1 MTFPPLRNLVAALF
15 VMLALAAGL
24 AVLDARPAAAHDAL
38 AQAVPAADETVTTEL
53 SSVTLTFSETPLA
66 EFANAIALNVTD
78 PAGAS
83 VTTGAPVADGTTL
96 SVPVEVTEAGLH
108 TVTWQSVSSDG
119 HTISGTYTF
128 TYAGP
133 VAAAAPATPVPAAST
148 PAASASDST
157 SAEEEA
163 PTSAATHS
171 ATEPAS
177 SNLIPWIAGATAL
190 AVLILIPVTVILA
203 LRARRRKKAGTAD
216 PAETA
221 GAQE

>member
-1 MTFPPLRNLVAALF
+1 MTFPPLRNLVTALF

-83 VTTGAPVADGTTL
+83 DTTGAPVADGTTL

-133 VAAAAPATPVPAAST
+133 VAAAAPLTPAPAAST
-148 PAASASDST
+148 PAAS
-157 SAEEEA
+157 
-163 PTSAATHS
+163 PS
-171 ATEPAS
+171 ATAEPTAPDPTQTAAGPAS
-177 SNLIPWIAGATAL
+177 TNSIPLIIGVTTFAALMLIP
-190 AVLILIPVTVILA
+190 LIVVRL
-203 LRARRRKKAGTAD
+203 LRARRRKKAEMAA
-216 PAETA
+216 PETA
-221 GAQE
+221 GTEE

>member
-1 MTFPPLRNLVAALF
+1 MTFPPLRNHMTALL

-38 AQAVPAADETVTTEL
+38 ARAVPAADETVTTEL

-78 PAGAS
+78 PTGAS
-83 VTTGAPVADGTTL
+83 VTTGAPVAEGTTL

-133 VAAAAPATPVPAAST
+133 VAAAAPTTPAPAAST
-148 PAASASDST
+148 PAAS
-157 SAEEEA
+157 
-163 PTSAATHS
+163 PS
-171 ATEPAS
+171 ATAEPTAPDPTQTAAGPAS
-177 SNLIPWIAGATAL
+177 TNSIPLIIGVTTFAALMLIP
-190 AVLILIPVTVILA
+190 LIVVRL
-203 LRARRRKKAGTAD
+203 LRARRRKKAEMAA
-216 PAETA
+216 PETA
-221 GAQE
+221 GTEE

>member
-1 MTFPPLRNLVAALF
+1 MTFPPLRNHMTALL

-78 PAGAS
+78 PAGTS
-83 VTTGAPVADGTTL
+83 VTTGAPVADRTTL
-96 SVPVEVTEAGLH
+96 SVPVKVAEAGLH

-133 VAAAAPATPVPAAST
+133 VAAAAPTTPAPAAST
-148 PAASASDST
+148 PAASASDP
-157 SAEEEA
+157 AEEEA

-190 AVLILIPVTVILA
+190 AVLILIPVIVILA
-203 LRARRRKKAGTAD
+203 LRARRRKKAGTAVL
-216 PAETA
+216 AETA
-221 GAQE
+221 GTEE

>member
-1 MTFPPLRNLVAALF
+1 MTFPPLRNLVTALF

-38 AQAVPAADETVTTEL
+38 ARAVPAADETVTTEL

-78 PAGAS
+78 PSGAS

-96 SVPVEVTEAGLH
+96 SVPVEVSEAGLH

-133 VAAAAPATPVPAAST
+133 VAAAAPTTPAPAAST
-148 PAASASDST
+148 PAAS
-157 SAEEEA
+157 
-163 PTSAATHS
+163 PS
-171 ATEPAS
+171 ATAEPTAPDPTQTAAGPAS
-177 SNLIPWIAGATAL
+177 TNSIPLIIGVTTFAALMLIP
-190 AVLILIPVTVILA
+190 LIVVRL
-203 LRARRRKKAGTAD
+203 LRARRRKKAEMAA
-216 PAETA
+216 PETA
-221 GAQE
+221 GTEE

>member
-1 MTFPPLRNLVAALF
+1 MTFPPLRNLATALF

-24 AVLDARPAAAHDAL
+24 AVMDARPAAAHDAL

-78 PAGAS
+78 PAGTS
-83 VTTGAPVADGTTL
+83 ITTGAPVAEGTTL

-133 VAAAAPATPVPAAST
+133 IAAAAPTTPAPAAST
-148 PAASASDST
+148 PGASASAP
-157 SAEEEA
+157 AEEEA

-190 AVLILIPVTVILA
+190 AVLILIPVIVILA
-203 LRARRRKKAGTAD
+203 LRARRRKKAETAD

-221 GAQE
+221 GPEE

>member
-1 MTFPPLRNLVAALF
+1 MTFPPLRNLVTALF

-38 AQAVPAADETVTTEL
+38 ARAVPAADETVTTEL

-78 PAGAS
+78 PTGAS
-83 VTTGAPVADGTTL
+83 VTTGAPVAEGTTL
-96 SVPVEVTEAGLH
+96 SVPVEVSEAGLH

-133 VAAAAPATPVPAAST
+133 VAAAAPTTPAPAAST
-148 PAASASDST
+148 PAAS
-157 SAEEEA
+157 
-163 PTSAATHS
+163 PS
-171 ATEPAS
+171 ATAEPTAPDPTQTAAGPAS
-177 SNLIPWIAGATAL
+177 TNSIPLIIGVTTFAALMLIP
-190 AVLILIPVTVILA
+190 LIVVRL
-203 LRARRRKKAGTAD
+203 LRARRRKKAEMAA
-216 PAETA
+216 PETA
-221 GAQE
+221 GTEE

>member
-1 MTFPPLRNLVAALF
+1 MTFPPLRNLVTALF

-78 PAGAS
+78 PAGTS
-83 VTTGAPVADGTTL
+83 ITTAAPVADGTTL
-96 SVPVEVTEAGLH
+96 SVPIEVTEAGLH

-133 VAAAAPATPVPAAST
+133 VAAAAPTTPAPAAST
-148 PAASASDST
+148 PAAT
-157 SAEEEA
+157 AEEEA

-190 AVLILIPVTVILA
+190 AVLILIPVIVILA
-203 LRARRRKKAGTAD
+203 LRARRRKKAETAVL
-216 PAETA
+216 AETA
-221 GAQE
+221 GTEE

>member
-1 MTFPPLRNLVAALF
+1 MTFPPLRNLVTALF

-38 AQAVPAADETVTTEL
+38 AQAIPAADETVTTEL

-78 PAGAS
+78 PTGAS
-83 VTTGAPVADGTTL
+83 VTTGAPVAEGTTL
-96 SVPVEVTEAGLH
+96 SVPVEVSEAGLH

-133 VAAAAPATPVPAAST
+133 VAAAAPTTPAPAAST
-148 PAASASDST
+148 PAAS
-157 SAEEEA
+157 
-163 PTSAATHS
+163 PS
-171 ATEPAS
+171 ATAEPTAPDPTQTAAGPAS
-177 SNLIPWIAGATAL
+177 TNSIPLIIGVTTFAALMLIP
-190 AVLILIPVTVILA
+190 LIVVRL
-203 LRARRRKKAGTAD
+203 LRARRRKKAEMAAPETGGT
-216 PAETA
+216 E
-221 GAQE
+221 E

>member
-1 MTFPPLRNLVAALF
+1 MTFPPLRNHMTALL

-78 PAGAS
+78 PSGAS

-133 VAAAAPATPVPAAST
+133 IAAAAPTTPAPAAST
-148 PAASASDST
+148 PAASTPAAS
-157 SAEEEA
+157 
-163 PTSAATHS
+163 PS
-171 ATEPAS
+171 ATAEPTAPDPTQTAAGPAS
-177 SNLIPWIAGATAL
+177 TNSIPLIIGVTTFAALMLIP
-190 AVLILIPVTVILA
+190 LIVVRL
-203 LRARRRKKAGTAD
+203 LRARRRKKAEMAA
-216 PAETA
+216 PETA
-221 GAQE
+221 GTEE

>member
-1 MTFPPLRNLVAALF
+1 MTFPPLRNLVTALF

-78 PAGAS
+78 PAGTS
-83 VTTGAPVADGTTL
+83 VTTAAPVADGTTL
-96 SVPVEVTEAGLH
+96 SVPVEVTVAGLH

-133 VAAAAPATPVPAAST
+133 VAAAAPTTPAPDAST
-148 PAASASDST
+148 PAA

-190 AVLILIPVTVILA
+190 AVLILIPVIVILA
-203 LRARRRKKAGTAD
+203 LRARRRKKAGTAVL
-216 PAETA
+216 AETA
-221 GAQE
+221 GTEE

>member
-1 MTFPPLRNLVAALF
+1 MTFPPLRNHMTALL

-38 AQAVPAADETVTTEL
+38 ARAVPAADETVTTEL

-78 PAGAS
+78 PSGAS

-133 VAAAAPATPVPAAST
+133 VAAAAPTTPVPAAST
-148 PAASASDST
+148 PAASASAP
-157 SAEEEA
+157 AEEEA

-177 SNLIPWIAGATAL
+177 SDLIPWIAGATAL
-190 AVLILIPVTVILA
+190 AVLMLIPVIVILA
-203 LRARRRKKAGTAD
+203 LRARRRKKAETAD

-221 GAQE
+221 GTEE

>member
-1 MTFPPLRNLVAALF
+1 MTFPPLRNLVTALF
-15 VMLALAAGL
+15 VMLALAAGLAAGL

-78 PAGAS
+78 PAGTS
-83 VTTGAPVADGTTL
+83 ITTGAPVAEGTTL

-133 VAAAAPATPVPAAST
+133 VAAAAPTTPAPAAST
-148 PAASASDST
+148 PAAS
-157 SAEEEA
+157 
-163 PTSAATHS
+163 PS
-171 ATEPAS
+171 ATAEPTAPDPTQTAAGPAS
-177 SNLIPWIAGATAL
+177 TNSIPLIIGVTTFAALMLIP
-190 AVLILIPVTVILA
+190 LIVVRL
-203 LRARRRKKAGTAD
+203 LRARRRKKAEMAA
-216 PAETA
+216 PETA
-221 GAQE
+221 GTEE

>member
-1 MTFPPLRNLVAALF
+1 MTFPPLRNLVTALF
-15 VMLALAAGL
+15 VMLALAAGLAAGL

-78 PAGAS
+78 PAGTS
-83 VTTGAPVADGTTL
+83 DTTGAPVADGTTL

-133 VAAAAPATPVPAAST
+133 VAAAAPTTPAPAAST
-148 PAASASDST
+148 PAAS
-157 SAEEEA
+157 
-163 PTSAATHS
+163 PS
-171 ATEPAS
+171 ATAEPTAPDPTQTAAGPAS
-177 SNLIPWIAGATAL
+177 TNSIPLIIGVTTFAALMLIP
-190 AVLILIPVTVILA
+190 LIVVRL
-203 LRARRRKKAGTAD
+203 LRARRRKKAEIAA
-216 PAETA
+216 PETA
-221 GAQE
+221 GTEE

>member
-1 MTFPPLRNLVAALF
+1 MTFPPLRNLVTALF

-38 AQAVPAADETVTTEL
+38 ARAVPAADETVTTEL

-78 PAGAS
+78 PAGTS
-83 VTTGAPVADGTTL
+83 ITTGAPVAEGTTL

-133 VAAAAPATPVPAAST
+133 VAAAAPTTPAPAAST
-148 PAASASDST
+148 PAAS
-157 SAEEEA
+157 
-163 PTSAATHS
+163 PS
-171 ATEPAS
+171 ATAEPTAPDPTQTAAGPAS
-177 SNLIPWIAGATAL
+177 TNSIPLIIGVTTFAALMLIP
-190 AVLILIPVTVILA
+190 LIVVRL
-203 LRARRRKKAGTAD
+203 LRARRRKKAEIAA
-216 PAETA
+216 PETA
-221 GAQE
+221 GTEE

>member
-1 MTFPPLRNLVAALF
+1 MTFPPLRNLVTALF
-15 VMLALAAGL
+15 VMLALAAGLAAGL

-78 PAGAS
+78 PAGTS
-83 VTTGAPVADGTTL
+83 ITTGAPVAEGTTL

-133 VAAAAPATPVPAAST
+133 VAAAAPTTPAPAAST
-148 PAASASDST
+148 PAAS
-157 SAEEEA
+157 
-163 PTSAATHS
+163 PS
-171 ATEPAS
+171 ATAEPTAPDPTQTAAGPAS
-177 SNLIPWIAGATAL
+177 TNSIPLIIGVTTFAALMLIP
-190 AVLILIPVTVILA
+190 LIVVRL
-203 LRARRRKKAGTAD
+203 LRARRRKKAEIAA
-216 PAETA
+216 PETA
-221 GAQE
+221 GTEE

>member
-1 MTFPPLRNLVAALF
+1 MTFPSLRNLVTALF

-78 PAGAS
+78 PAGTS
-83 VTTGAPVADGTTL
+83 ITTGAPVAEGTTL

-133 VAAAAPATPVPAAST
+133 VAAAAPTTPAPAAST
-148 PAASASDST
+148 PAAS
-157 SAEEEA
+157 
-163 PTSAATHS
+163 PS
-171 ATEPAS
+171 ATAEPTAPDPTQTAAGPAS
-177 SNLIPWIAGATAL
+177 TNSIPLIIGVTTFAALMLIP
-190 AVLILIPVTVILA
+190 LIVVRL
-203 LRARRRKKAGTAD
+203 LRARRRKKAEMAA
-216 PAETA
+216 PETA
-221 GAQE
+221 GTEE

>member
-1 MTFPPLRNLVAALF
+1 MTFPPLRNLVTALF

-38 AQAVPAADETVTTEL
+38 ARAVPAADETVTTEL

-78 PAGAS
+78 PAGTS
-83 VTTGAPVADGTTL
+83 ITTAAPVADGTTL
-96 SVPVEVTEAGLH
+96 SVPIEVTEAGLH

-133 VAAAAPATPVPAAST
+133 VAAAAPTTPAPAAST
-148 PAASASDST
+148 PAAT
-157 SAEEEA
+157 AEEEA

-190 AVLILIPVTVILA
+190 AVLILIPVIVILA
-203 LRARRRKKAGTAD
+203 LRARRRKKAETAD

-221 GAQE
+221 GTEE

>member
-1 MTFPPLRNLVAALF
+1 
-15 VMLALAAGL
+15 MLALAAGLAAGL

-78 PAGAS
+78 PAGTS
-83 VTTGAPVADGTTL
+83 ITTGAPVAEGTTL

-133 VAAAAPATPVPAAST
+133 VAAAAPTTPAPAAST
-148 PAASASDST
+148 PAAS
-157 SAEEEA
+157 
-163 PTSAATHS
+163 PS
-171 ATEPAS
+171 ATAEPTAPDPTQTAAGPAS
-177 SNLIPWIAGATAL
+177 TNSIPLIIGVTTFAALMLIP
-190 AVLILIPVTVILA
+190 LIVVRL
-203 LRARRRKKAGTAD
+203 LRARRRKKAEIAA
-216 PAETA
+216 PETA
-221 GAQE
+221 GTEE

>member
-1 MTFPPLRNLVAALF
+1 MTFPPLRNLVTALF

-38 AQAVPAADETVTTEL
+38 ARAVPAADETVTSEL

-78 PAGAS
+78 PTGAS
-83 VTTGAPVADGTTL
+83 VTTGAPVAEGTTL
-96 SVPVEVTEAGLH
+96 SVPVEVSEAGLH

-133 VAAAAPATPVPAAST
+133 VAAAAPTTPAPAAST
-148 PAASASDST
+148 PAAS
-157 SAEEEA
+157 
-163 PTSAATHS
+163 PS
-171 ATEPAS
+171 ATAEPTAPDPTQTAAGPAS
-177 SNLIPWIAGATAL
+177 TNSIPLIIGVTTFAALMLIP
-190 AVLILIPVTVILA
+190 LIVVRL
-203 LRARRRKKAGTAD
+203 LRARRRKKAEMAA
-216 PAETA
+216 PETA
-221 GAQE
+221 GTEE

>member
-1 MTFPPLRNLVAALF
+1 MTFPPLRNLVTALF

-78 PAGAS
+78 PAGTS
-83 VTTGAPVADGTTL
+83 ITTGAPVAEGTTL

-133 VAAAAPATPVPAAST
+133 VAAAAPTTPAPAAST
-148 PAASASDST
+148 PAAS
-157 SAEEEA
+157 
-163 PTSAATHS
+163 PS
-171 ATEPAS
+171 ATAEPTAPDPTQTAAGPAS
-177 SNLIPWIAGATAL
+177 TNSIPLIIGVTTFAALMLIP
-190 AVLILIPVTVILA
+190 LIVVRL
-203 LRARRRKKAGTAD
+203 LRARRRKKAEMAA
-216 PAETA
+216 PETA
-221 GAQE
+221 GTEE

>member
-1 MTFPPLRNLVAALF
+1 MPFPPLRNLVTALF

-78 PAGAS
+78 SAGTS
-83 VTTGAPVADGTTL
+83 VTTGAPVAEGTTL
-96 SVPVEVTEAGLH
+96 SVPVEVSEAGLH

-133 VAAAAPATPVPAAST
+133 VAAAAPTTPAPAAST
-148 PAASASDST
+148 PAAS
-157 SAEEEA
+157 
-163 PTSAATHS
+163 PS
-171 ATEPAS
+171 ATAEPTAPDPTQTAAGPAS
-177 SNLIPWIAGATAL
+177 TNSIPLIIGVTTFAALMLIP
-190 AVLILIPVTVILA
+190 LIVVRL
-203 LRARRRKKAGTAD
+203 LRARRRKKAEMAA
-216 PAETA
+216 PETA
-221 GAQE
+221 GTEE

>member
-1 MTFPPLRNLVAALF
+1 MTFPPLRNLVTALF
-15 VMLALAAGL
+15 VMLALAAGLAAGL

-78 PAGAS
+78 PAGTSITA
-83 VTTGAPVADGTTL
+83 GAPVAEGTTL

-133 VAAAAPATPVPAAST
+133 VAAAAPTTPAPAAST
-148 PAASASDST
+148 PAAS
-157 SAEEEA
+157 
-163 PTSAATHS
+163 PS
-171 ATEPAS
+171 ATAEPTAPDPTQTAAGPAS
-177 SNLIPWIAGATAL
+177 TNSIPLIIGVTTFAALMLIP
-190 AVLILIPVTVILA
+190 LIVVRL
-203 LRARRRKKAGTAD
+203 LRARRRKKAEMAA
-216 PAETA
+216 PETA
-221 GAQE
+221 GTEE

>member
-1 MTFPPLRNLVAALF
+1 MTFPPLRNLVTALF

-78 PAGAS
+78 PAGTS
-83 VTTGAPVADGTTL
+83 ITTGAPVAEGTPL
-96 SVPVEVTEAGLH
+96 SVPVEVSEAGLH

-119 HTISGTYTF
+119 HTISGTYAF

-133 VAAAAPATPVPAAST
+133 IAAAAPTTPAPAAST
-148 PAASASDST
+148 PAASASDP
-157 SAEEEA
+157 AEEEA

-190 AVLILIPVTVILA
+190 AVLILIPVIVILA
-203 LRARRRKKAGTAD
+203 LRARRRKKAETAD

-221 GAQE
+221 GTEE

>member
-1 MTFPPLRNLVAALF
+1 MTFPPLRNLVTALF

-83 VTTGAPVADGTTL
+83 DTTGAPVADGTTL

-133 VAAAAPATPVPAAST
+133 VAAAAPLTPAPAAST
-148 PAASASDST
+148 PAASASAP
-157 SAEEEA
+157 AEEEA